1 MDAGIDQGTDR
12 SLAAYPAT
20 LVGALPQTDACIAF
34 KTLVEI
40 RKVST
45 AAALVLSDRLG
56 INFLAAFIVV
66 ICELPQPLEELKARS
81 NVGL

>member
-1 MDAGIDQGTDR
+1 MCGGVYLRGQSSHHRLSVFAER
-12 SLAAYPAT
+12 LH
-20 LVGALPQTDACIAF
+20 AF

-45 AAALVLSDRLG
+45 GAALVLSDRLG
-56 INFLAAFIVV
+56 INFLAAFIDS
-66 ICELPQPLEELKARS
+66 CGPPQPLEELKARP

>member
-1 MDAGIDQGTDR
+1 VEAGIDDVTDR
-12 SLAAYPAT
+12 SLAAYRAT

-34 KTLVEI
+34 KSLVEI

-45 AAALVLSDRLG
+45 GAALVLSDRLG
-56 INFLAAFIVV
+56 INFLAAFIV
-66 ICELPQPLEELKARS
+66 ICEPPPPLEELKARS